1 MKSKDQREQLTI
13 WRPLLDISREQICQW
28 VQQLQIAY
36 VNDPTNLDTQYDRAW
51 CRHELWHILQS
62 RYPKMQQALAR
73 TSYLMQDANEI
84 LNEVLQQDLSFC
96 GNEEKLDLIKLKQ
109 LSLARQ
115 RQLLSTWMKGQDTY
129 RPAFEMVQRLQDEKL
144 TLKPRLGGE
153 KIHLYGRIGAWPL
166 KKAIQEAHIFPW
178 MRHTIQILSVD
189 NVMLGVFTPNGFW
202 LAQSEYCE
210 IGALNCNITFIG
222 GGNMA
227 QALIGGLLS
236 RGLPATRITVSDPF
250 EKIRLLLQ
258 EKDVHVTEDNIEAI
272 KHADIVVFAVK
283 PQVLGSVLKPLK
295 GLLDDKLLI
304 SIVAGAEI
312 KTISDLTGSER
323 IVRVMPNTPAL
334 VQTGAHGIYANPEVS
349 AKDRELTTQV
359 LAATGLTLW
368 VNSEAQ
374 IDAVTA
380 VSGSGPAYFFYM
392 MESMIRAGKNMGLDE
407 KVATALTL
415 QTALGAAQMAIT
427 SSSAPSDLR
436 KNVTSPNGTTQ
447 AALEVFDRAQIS
459 QNIQTALAAAQ
470 KRSQELAQELSDS
483 IK

>member
-1 MKSKDQREQLTI
+1 MS
-13 WRPLLDISREQICQW
+13 
-28 VQQLQIAY
+28 A
-36 VNDPTNLDTQYDRAW
+36 
-51 CRHELWHILQS
+51 
-62 RYPKMQQALAR
+62 
-73 TSYLMQDANEI
+73 
-84 LNEVLQQDLSFC
+84 
-96 GNEEKLDLIKLKQ
+96 
-109 LSLARQ
+109 
-115 RQLLSTWMKGQDTY
+115 
-129 RPAFEMVQRLQDEKL
+129 
-144 TLKPRLGGE
+144 
-153 KIHLYGRIGAWPL
+153 
-166 KKAIQEAHIFPW
+166 
-178 MRHTIQILSVD
+178 
-189 NVMLGVFTPNGFW
+189 
-202 LAQSEYCE
+202 
-210 IGALNCNITFIG
+210 ALNCNITFIG

-250 EKIRLLLQ
+250 ENIRQLLQ
-258 EKDVHVTEDNIEAI
+258 EKDVHVTDDNIAAI
-272 KHADIVVFAVK
+272 KNADIVVFAVK
-283 PQVLGSVLKPLK
+283 PQVLGGVLKPLK
-295 GLLDDKLLI
+295 GLLEDKLLI

-323 IVRVMPNTPAL
+323 VVRVMPNTPAL
-334 VQTGAHGIYANPEVS
+334 VQTGAHGMFAKPEVS
-349 AKDRELTTQV
+349 AKDRELATQV

-368 VNSEAQ
+368 VSSEAQ

-415 QTALGAAQMAIT
+415 QTALGAAQMAI
-427 SSSAPSDLR
+427 SSSNAPSELR

>member
-1 MKSKDQREQLTI
+1 MS
-13 WRPLLDISREQICQW
+13 
-28 VQQLQIAY
+28 A
-36 VNDPTNLDTQYDRAW
+36 
-51 CRHELWHILQS
+51 
-62 RYPKMQQALAR
+62 
-73 TSYLMQDANEI
+73 
-84 LNEVLQQDLSFC
+84 
-96 GNEEKLDLIKLKQ
+96 
-109 LSLARQ
+109 
-115 RQLLSTWMKGQDTY
+115 
-129 RPAFEMVQRLQDEKL
+129 
-144 TLKPRLGGE
+144 
-153 KIHLYGRIGAWPL
+153 
-166 KKAIQEAHIFPW
+166 
-178 MRHTIQILSVD
+178 
-189 NVMLGVFTPNGFW
+189 
-202 LAQSEYCE
+202 
-210 IGALNCNITFIG
+210 ALNCNITFIG

-349 AKDRELTTQV
+349 TKDRELTTQV

-436 KNVTSPNGTTQ
+436 KM
-447 AALEVFDRAQIS
+447 
-459 QNIQTALAAAQ
+459 
-470 KRSQELAQELSDS
+470 
-483 IK
+483 

>member
-1 MKSKDQREQLTI
+1 MS
-13 WRPLLDISREQICQW
+13 
-28 VQQLQIAY
+28 A
-36 VNDPTNLDTQYDRAW
+36 
-51 CRHELWHILQS
+51 
-62 RYPKMQQALAR
+62 
-73 TSYLMQDANEI
+73 
-84 LNEVLQQDLSFC
+84 
-96 GNEEKLDLIKLKQ
+96 
-109 LSLARQ
+109 
-115 RQLLSTWMKGQDTY
+115 
-129 RPAFEMVQRLQDEKL
+129 
-144 TLKPRLGGE
+144 
-153 KIHLYGRIGAWPL
+153 
-166 KKAIQEAHIFPW
+166 
-178 MRHTIQILSVD
+178 
-189 NVMLGVFTPNGFW
+189 
-202 LAQSEYCE
+202 
-210 IGALNCNITFIG
+210 ALNCNITFIG

-250 EKIRLLLQ
+250 ENIRQLLQ
-258 EKDVHVTEDNIEAI
+258 EKDVHVTDDNIAAI
-272 KHADIVVFAVK
+272 KNADIVVFAVK
-283 PQVLGSVLKPLK
+283 PQVLGGVLKPLK
-295 GLLDDKLLI
+295 GLLEDKLLI

-312 KTISDLTGSER
+312 KTISDLTDSER
-323 IVRVMPNTPAL
+323 VVRVMPNTPAL
-334 VQTGAHGIYANPEVS
+334 VQTGAHGMFAKPEVS
-349 AKDRELTTQV
+349 AKDRELATQV

-368 VNSEAQ
+368 VSSEAQ

-427 SSSAPSDLR
+427 SSNAPSELR